1 MRAPLVEKLA
11 GGDRRSIGRANE
23 VVDDVLHSP
32 HLFETLIGGL
42 HDDNPLIRM
51 RAADALEKITVRHP
65 DWLTPYKNTLL
76 RHLAEPEMREVR
88 WHLVQMAPRL
98 PLTICERLK
107 TITLL
112 KSFLSDSSSILKASA
127 MQAIADLVGDDDRLR
142 AETSHLLEK
151 LVLDG
156 SPAMKSRGRKLLK
169 SLGAESPNSTNP
181 TTPLMIR
188 GSRCDILHWKTGTT
202 YCA

>member
-1 MRAPLVEKLA
+1 MRAPILEKLT

-32 HLFETLIGGL
+32 HLFETLLGGL

-51 RAADALEKITVRHP
+51 RAADALEKISVRHP
-65 DWLTPYKNTLL
+65 EWLVPFKNTLL
-76 RHLAEPEMREVR
+76 RHLAQPEMREVR

-112 KSFLSDSSSILKASA
+112 KSFLSDNSSILKTSA
-127 MQAIADLVGDDDRLR
+127 MQAIADLVGDDDQLR
-142 AETSHLLEK
+142 TETIHLLEK
-151 LVLDG
+151 LIIVG

-169 SLGAESPNSTNP
+169 SLGAENP
-181 TTPLMIR
+181 PSSKRAREAHGKRFALER
-188 GSRCDILHWKTGTT
+188 
-202 YCA
+202 